1 MDSAIITDLLIR
13 IALAGLLGGLI
24 GIERQ
29 LRAKEAGLR
38 THILVGMGSAMFMIV
53 SKYGFE
59 DIIRESHVVLD
70 PSRVAAQEVS
80 GMGFLGAGTII
91 LQKQVVKGLITAA
104 GMWVTAAIGLVIG
117 SGLYE
122 IGIYGAFLTLI
133 VQEVFRQ
140 LSNRLLSRHCGLQVK
155 LSLESVSRV
164 LTALQAMPVR
174 FSFRS
179 LKKSDSEDKA
189 WVLFLV
195 LTHPA
200 EINFTV
206 SSDSGQWNRG
216 PASTG
221 KECPGLCFSIR
232 YKVERCFK
240 RYF

>member
-1 MDSAIITDLLIR
+1 MITDLLIR

-38 THILVGMGSAMFMIV
+38 THVLVGIGSAMFMIV

-59 DIIRESHVVLD
+59 DIIRENHVDLD
-70 PSRVAAQEVS
+70 PSRIAAQVVS

-91 LQKQVVKGLITAA
+91 IQKQIVKGLTTAA

-133 VQEVFRQ
+133 VLEVFRQ
-140 LSNRLLSRHCGLQVK
+140 LSNRLLNHHYILQMK
-155 LSLESVSRV
+155 ISPDCLSMVFNV
-164 LTALQAMPVR
+164 LQKRRIR

-179 LKKSDSEDKA
+179 LKESASEDKA
-189 WVLFLV
+189 WELFLI
-195 LTHPA
+195 LTLRPKESANNLAPA
-200 EINFTV
+200 LLGIEGVKSVN
-206 SSDSGQWNRG
+206 
-216 PASTG
+216 
-221 KECPGLCFSIR
+221 IR
-232 YKVERCFK
+232 
-240 RYF
+240 

>member
-1 MDSAIITDLLIR
+1 MITDLLIR
-13 IALAGLLGGLI
+13 IALAGFLGGLI

-59 DIIRESHVVLD
+59 DILLENHVALD
-70 PSRVAAQEVS
+70 PSRIAAQVVS

-91 LQKQVVKGLITAA
+91 IQKQIVKGLTTAA

-122 IGIYGAFLTLI
+122 IGIYGAFLTLM
-133 VQEVFRQ
+133 VLELFRQ

-155 LSLESVSRV
+155 LRPESVSLV
-164 LTALQAMPVR
+164 FTTLQAMPVR

-179 LKKSDSEDKA
+179 LKERASEDKA
-189 WVLFLV
+189 WELFLV
-195 LTHPA
+195 LTLRPGRSVNMIVPA
-200 EINFTV
+200 LMEV
-206 SSDSGQWNRG
+206 EGVKSVV
-216 PASTG
+216 
-221 KECPGLCFSIR
+221 IR
-232 YKVERCFK
+232 
-240 RYF
+240 

>member
-1 MDSAIITDLLIR
+1 MITDLLIR
-13 IALAGLLGGLI
+13 IALAGFLGGLV

-29 LRAKEAGLR
+29 LRSKEAGLR

-59 DIIRESHVVLD
+59 DIIRENHVALD
-70 PSRVAAQEVS
+70 PSRIAAQVVS

-91 LQKQVVKGLITAA
+91 IQKQTVKGLTTAA

-133 VQEVFRQ
+133 VLEVFRQ

-155 LSLESVSRV
+155 LRPESVSRV
-164 LTALQAMPVR
+164 FVALQAIPVR

-179 LKKSDSEDKA
+179 LKESTSGDKT
-189 WVLFLV
+189 WELFLV
-195 LTHPA
+195 LTLRPGRSVNK
-200 EINFTV
+200 I
-206 SSDSGQWNRG
+206 G
-216 PASTG
+216 PVLLDIEGVKSVV
-221 KECPGLCFSIR
+221 IR
-232 YKVERCFK
+232 
-240 RYF
+240 

>member
-1 MDSAIITDLLIR
+1 MITDLLIR

-38 THILVGMGSAMFMIV
+38 THVLVGIGSAMFMIV

-59 DIIRESHVVLD
+59 DIIRENHVDLD
-70 PSRVAAQEVS
+70 PSRIAAQVVS

-91 LQKQVVKGLITAA
+91 IQKQIVKGLTTAA

-133 VQEVFRQ
+133 VLEVFRQ
-140 LSNRLLSRHCGLQVK
+140 LSNRLLNHHCMLQMK
-155 LSLESVSRV
+155 ISPGCLSMVFNV
-164 LTALQAMPVR
+164 LQERRIR

-179 LKKSDSEDKA
+179 LKESASEDKA
-189 WVLFLV
+189 WELFLI
-195 LTHPA
+195 LTLRPKESVNNITPA
-200 EINFTV
+200 LLGIEGVKSV
-206 SSDSGQWNRG
+206 SVR
-216 PASTG
+216 
-221 KECPGLCFSIR
+221 
-232 YKVERCFK
+232 
-240 RYF
+240 